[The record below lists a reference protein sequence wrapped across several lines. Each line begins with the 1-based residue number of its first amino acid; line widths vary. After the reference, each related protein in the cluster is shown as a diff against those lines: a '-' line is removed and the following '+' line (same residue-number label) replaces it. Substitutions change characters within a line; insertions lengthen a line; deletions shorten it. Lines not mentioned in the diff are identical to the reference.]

1 MKSNLLFDYTVNK
14 DEKTIRMVREF
25 AASLQLVWDAWT
37 KPELLDQWWGPEP
50 WRAETKVMDFRVGGY
65 WLYAMVG
72 PEGEKGWSK
81 ADFTDIVDQ
90 KSFAM
95 KGGFS
100 DENGVLNPSFP
111 QNEWENT
118 FIPSGDRVRVEILLT
133 YNSVQD
139 LEAEIEMGFLEGMTV
154 DFQQLDALLPKLNS

>member
-37 KPELLDQWWGPEP
+37 KAELLDQWWGPEP
-50 WRAETKVMDFRVGGY
+50 WRAETKVMDFQAGGY
-65 WLYAMVG
+65 WLYAMVS
-72 PEGEKGWSK
+72 PEGEKHWSK
-81 ADFTDIVDQ
+81 ADFISIVNK
-90 KSFAM
+90 KSFTM

-100 DENGVLNPSFP
+100 DENGVLNLDFP

-118 FIPSGDRVRVEILLT
+118 FVTKEDRVSVEILLT
-133 YNSVQD
+133 YDSVED
-139 LEAEIEMGFLEGMTV
+139 LEKEIEMGFLEGMTV
-154 DFQQLDALLPKLNS
+154 DFQQLDVLLLKWNS